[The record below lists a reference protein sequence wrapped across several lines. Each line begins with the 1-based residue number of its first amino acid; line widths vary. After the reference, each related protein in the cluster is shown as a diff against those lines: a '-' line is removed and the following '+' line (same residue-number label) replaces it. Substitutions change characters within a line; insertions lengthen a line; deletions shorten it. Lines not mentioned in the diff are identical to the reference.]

1 MIMSDSERKKSAIL
15 LVKGSRDDEA
25 ILSKIISPVYDVVV
39 SSSKIDEVLSTLRD
53 DSKNIF
59 AVIVDSQDALQI
71 LRSVRKVPALE
82 KLPFLITIDSSG
94 SEMDSEILALDVI
107 DFIKRPF
114 NEQRVVNRLKT
125 AVRLFEA
132 DKTIDE
138 LERDELTGLYTRSA
152 FLHKADRV
160 RRENPDKKYCIIGF
174 DFDNFKS
181 TNSIYGE
188 EKCDEFLV
196 YTARNLKKLLPNGI
210 TGRFGGDQ
218 YILFFDYQDAIDVDR
233 IKKISKTILDSAPIP
248 HQILKTGIYAPID
261 KDLQTVA
268 CCDRAFLAVR
278 EIKGKYG
285 RDIAFYENRFIEQL
299 LAGQRIVETM
309 EKALEEGQ
317 FHVYYQP
324 KHETVTCK
332 IAGAEALVRWIHPEY
347 GLMLPGLFI
356 PIFERNGFITK
367 LDMFIL
373 EQVCKDIKRWRDQN
387 TLVVPI
393 SVNIS
398 RLDFME
404 PGCLERQVA
413 LIDSYGIPHELLH
426 LEVTESLYSDNT
438 AIIASQVKKAQELG
452 FMIEMDDF
460 GAGYSCLGMLSSFSL
475 DVLKLDIS
483 FVQNIKVNEIVIEN
497 VIKMAHR
504 MGLLT
509 VAEGAESDEQFKM
522 LKSLGCDFIQGFYF
536 SEPLS
541 LLDYESYMKKT
552 AVMTERRKIITR
564 RSGKEVSLLSETMLM
579 AANEVAEGLPGGFF
593 SYHADGNMEIISF
606 NREMINLFGC
616 ETAEEFREYTG
627 NSFRGLVLEDDF
639 DRVQNSINSQIRV
652 SNDIDYVEYRILS
665 KDGLIKYVRDFGRF
679 VSTEK
684 YGDIF
689 YVFVYDI
696 TEEER
701 RKVAEEEE
709 RLKKIELQR
718 TAEIAENANK
728 AKSIFMYNIVKE
740 VLPPIQSIIACTS
753 SMLDNVTD
761 VELVKDNLKKARKH
775 EEYLAGFINN
785 IIEFSRIESG
795 EIKLTEHATDLT
807 SAMNK
812 TYALIEDKAK
822 EKGVEVE
829 YWSEIIN
836 PYIYQDLIHTAD
848 VVLNIIMNAI
858 KYTPKGGKVKFGI
871 KQTPGKND
879 NECMIDFIC
888 EDNGIGI
895 SEDFLPKTYTSFERE
910 DNEVNRENPSAGLGL
925 YIAKS
930 LITLM
935 SGTID
940 ITSQKG
946 QGTVVRTSQPHRY
959 AKREDI
965 DSDSFL
971 IDSGNL

>member
-1 MIMSDSERKKSAIL
+1 MIMNDNGRKKSAIL

-39 SSSKIDEVLSTLRD
+39 SSSKTDEVLSMLRD

-59 AVIVDSQDALQI
+59 AVIVDSQDALPI
-71 LRSVRKVPALE
+71 LRKVRKVPALE

-114 NEQRVVNRLKT
+114 NEQRVVNRVKT

-152 FLHKADRV
+152 FLHKAERV
-160 RRENPDKKYCIIGF
+160 RRDNPDKKYCIIGF

-218 YILFFDYQDAIDVDR
+218 YILFFDYQDSIDVDR

-356 PIFERNGFITK
+356 PIFERNGFITR

-373 EQVCKDIKRWRDQN
+373 EQVCKDIKRWREQN
-387 TLVVPI
+387 TPVVPI

-404 PGCLERQVA
+404 PGCLERQVE

-438 AIIASQVKKAQELG
+438 AIIASQVRKAQDLG

-541 LLDYESYMKKT
+541 LPDYELYMKKT
-552 AVMTERRKIITR
+552 AVMTGKREIMTNL
-564 RSGKEVSLLSETMLM
+564 SGKEVSLLSETMLM
-579 AANEVAEGLPGGFF
+579 AANEVSDGLPGGFF
-593 SYHADGNMEIISF
+593 SYHADGNLEIISF
-606 NREMINLFGC
+606 NREMISLFGC
-616 ETAEEFREYTG
+616 DTAEEFREYTG
-627 NSFRGLVLEDDF
+627 NSFRGLVLEEDF
-639 DRVQNSINSQIRV
+639 ERVQKSISSQITPY
-652 SNDIDYVEYRILS
+652 NDKDYVEYRILA
-665 KDGLIKYVRDFGRF
+665 KDGSIKYVRDFGRF
-679 VSTEK
+679 VRTKK

-689 YVFVYDI
+689 YVFIYDI
-696 TEEER
+696 TEEEQ
-701 RKVAEEEE
+701 RKIAEEED
-709 RLKKIELQR
+709 RLKKLELQR
-718 TAEIAENANK
+718 AAEIAETANK

-740 VLPPIQSIIACTS
+740 VLPPIQSIITCTS
-753 SMLDNVTD
+753 EMIDNETD
-761 VELVKDNLKKARKH
+761 VELVKRNLKQARKN

-785 IIEFSRIESG
+785 IIEFTRIESG
-795 EIKLTEHATDLT
+795 EIKVTEHATDLT
-807 SAMNK
+807 NAMK
-812 TYALIEDKAK
+812 RTYALIEEKAK
-822 EKGVEVE
+822 DKGIEVE
-829 YWSEIIN
+829 YWSEIER
-836 PYIYQDLIHTAD
+836 PYIFQDILHTAD
-848 VVLNIIMNAI
+848 VVLNIITNAI

-871 KQTPGKND
+871 KQSPGKND
-879 NECMIDFIC
+879 DECMIDFIC

-895 SEDFLPKTYTSFERE
+895 SEDFLPKAYTSFERE
-910 DNEVNRENPSAGLGL
+910 DNEFNRDNPSAGLGL
-925 YIAKS
+925 NIAKS
-930 LITLM
+930 LIELM
-935 SGTID
+935 NGTIS

-946 QGTVVRTSQPHRY
+946 KGTTVRTSQPHRY
-959 AKREDI
+959 AKREEI
-965 DSDSFL
+965 ESESNL